1 MRIVSSDVT
10 SQAAQQRTTERQQVR
25 QEQISTLT
33 REETQQMLDQGAD
46 ILDAQQQTL
55 LQRSRSADR
64 EASVTLELTTKH
76 SDQLGV
82 QTASL
87 VSQAD
92 GTTLSHLGQSLLSTV
107 SEHTLQGD
115 FTIRRAGPSGTLGE
129 SADVTYVDITTIEKV
144 TTENAIQMNTQ
155 GTVTTADGREIN
167 FLMQLDFN
175 RLTER
180 EQVNRFVGD
189 VDLIDPLAINLNGES
204 VQLSDEVFDFDL
216 NADGT
221 MDRIAKTSSGSGYL
235 VFDRNGN
242 GIIDD
247 GTEMFGPSSGYGYQE
262 LAELDDDGNGWIDE
276 GDAAFQK
283 LGFWQFDDQGQ
294 SSIRSLSDVGL
305 GALSLSRASTEYNLL
320 SDDGELMAQVKN
332 SGAALMEDGAV
343 AVMQEL
349 NLRNFVTHTELGFI
363 DDDGV
368 ELTRMN
374 PLGFFQASTDER
386 IQNRNDQTRVRIE
399 GNNLLAMAGQE
410 RPLQRRNEENA
421 PDFTVAMQGEIE
433 TQTER
438 TIERSVQQFSS
449 DTQQL
454 IVQRMQAKLDVST
467 RVNVQE
473 THYVWTPDAAEH
485 RFLDNLPDG
494 WNFDQTSEDPLLTR
508 LKQLVEDLKDIQQ
521 QQQASLEKLDI
532 YRQIG
537 QFSH

>member
-1 MRIVSSDVT
+1 MRIITSDVT
-10 SQAAQQRTTERQQVR
+10 SQAAQQRTTEKQQLR
-25 QEQISTLT
+25 QEQILTLT
-33 REETQQMLDQGAD
+33 REETQQVLDQGSD
-46 ILDAQQQTL
+46 MTDAQQPTL
-55 LQRSRSADR
+55 LQRNRSSDR

-76 SDQLGV
+76 SDQLAI

-87 VSQAD
+87 VTQAD
-92 GTTLSHLGQSLLSTV
+92 GTTLSHLGQSVLNSV

-115 FTIRRAGPSGTLGE
+115 FTIRRAAPIGAPGDSV
-129 SADVTYVDITTIEKV
+129 DVTYVDITTIEKE
-144 TTENAIQMNTQ
+144 TTQNAIQMNTQ
-155 GTVTTADGREIN
+155 GTVTTADGRKIN

-180 EQVNRFVGD
+180 EQVNRFVGN

-216 NADGT
+216 NADGN
-221 MDRIAKTSSGSGYL
+221 MDRIAKTAAGSGYL

-247 GTEMFGPSSGYGYQE
+247 GSEMFGPSSGYGYQE

-283 LGFWQFDDQGQ
+283 LGFWQFDEQGQ
-294 SSIRSLSDVGL
+294 ANIQSLSDVGL
-305 GALSLSRASTEYNLL
+305 GALSLSKASTEYNLL
-320 SDDGELMAQVKN
+320 NDDGELMAQVKN

-349 NLRNFVTHTELGFI
+349 NLRNFVTHTGQGFI

-368 ELTRMN
+368 DVTRMN

-386 IQNRNDQTRVRIE
+386 IQNRNEQTRVRIE
-399 GNNLLAMAGQE
+399 GNNLPSMMDGQ
-410 RPLQRRNEENA
+410 RPLQRLNEA
-421 PDFTVAMQGEIE
+421 PSASVTFAMQGDIS
-433 TQTER
+433 TRTDLSFER
-438 TIERSVQQFSS
+438 TAHRYDS
-449 DTQQL
+449 DTQQQIL
-454 IVQRMQAKLDVST
+454 QRMQAKLDVST
-467 RVNVQE
+467 SVNVRE

-485 RFLDNLPDG
+485 RFLDDLPNG

-521 QQQASLEKLDI
+521 QQQTSLEKLDI